1 MKKISITLSLL
12 LLLACEKNEEPLPGI
27 FITEQIG
34 EADLF
39 SENNIDYQK
48 QLYFDLSTNSLKAE
62 NKRNIWDIALSA
74 DPSAPNLFVN
84 SAMLQS
90 VAATGVFD
98 FNQTLNSADF
108 DFNFERAASYYFK
121 GFMQRDFSANQP
133 AGQVFII
140 NLGRDFA
147 NNKRGFKKLQIVAF
161 NQGSYTLKVA
171 NLDNSQRQ
179 EVSLETTLTY
189 NYQFISLSLPDR
201 LLSLEPPKAEWD
213 FHFTRYME
221 RLLDGNDTLDYSVTG
236 VLLNTYFTEAYL
248 VDSTLSNS
256 KSFGQLNL
264 NDVQAT
270 SFLSRSNAIGHAW
283 KNFSLNTAAFSVNTS
298 LYYFVKDVNGKVYRL
313 RFTGFYTSSG
323 RKGAV
328 RFEFLPV

>member
-1 MKKISITLSLL
+1 MKKIILALSLS
-12 LLLACEKNEEPLPGI
+12 LLLACEKNEEPLPGT

-62 NKRNIWDIALSA
+62 NKRNVWDIALSA

-108 DFNFERAASYYFK
+108 DFSFERAASCYFK
-121 GFMQRDFSANQP
+121 GFMQQDFSANQP

-147 NNKRGFKKLQIVAF
+147 SNKRGFKKLQIVAF

-171 NLDNSQRQ
+171 NLDNSQLQ

-189 NYQFISLSLPDR
+189 NYQFISLSSPDS

-221 RLLDGNDTLDYSVTG
+221 RLFDGTDTLDYSVTG
-236 VLLNTYFTEAYL
+236 VLLNPYFTEAYL
-248 VDSTLSNS
+248 VDSALSNS
-256 KSFGQLNL
+256 KSFSQLNL

-270 SFLSRSNAIGHAW
+270 SFLSRSNAIGYAW
-283 KNFSLNTAAFSVNTS
+283 KNYSLNTTSFTVNTS